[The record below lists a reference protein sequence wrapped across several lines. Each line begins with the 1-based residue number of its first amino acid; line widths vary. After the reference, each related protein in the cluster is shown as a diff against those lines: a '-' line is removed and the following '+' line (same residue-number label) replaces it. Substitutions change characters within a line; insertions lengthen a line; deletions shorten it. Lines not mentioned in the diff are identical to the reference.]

1 MTRAGI
7 INVEITIKKHNSAT
21 QIKAKAIYK
30 NDLDKALNGAPYC
43 DLATSA

>member
-1 MTRAGI
+1 MTRAGM

-21 QIKAKAIYK
+21 HIKAKAIYK
-30 NDLDKALNGAPYC
+30 KDLDKAIKGPPYC